1 MEFLTTRDPETV
13 GIDHDAAAISRRPAG
28 SAASFAAMLFAATK
42 RFRFREEKVSDTPI
56 CS

>member
-1 MEFLTTRDPETV
+1 MEFLSTRDPETV